1 MIFQGKISILNSQMY
16 FIHFFYLSTLLFIIG
31 VGGVIFNRTNIVVV
45 LMSLELALL
54 SVSLN
59 FIIFSVCLDDLT
71 GQIFA
76 IFILVIAACESS
88 IGLAIILVFFR
99 VRGSIRLDQASLL
112 KS

>member
-1 MIFQGKISILNSQMY
+1 MY
-16 FIHFFYLSTLLFIIG
+16 FIHFLLLSTLLFIIG

>member
-1 MIFQGKISILNSQMY
+1 MIFQGKISSLNSQMY

>member
-1 MIFQGKISILNSQMY
+1 MD
-16 FIHFFYLSTLLFIIG
+16 FIHFFFVSTLLFIIG
-31 VGGVIFNRTNIVVV
+31 VGGVILNRTNIVVV

-59 FIIFSVCLDDLT
+59 FIIFSACLGDLM

-88 IGLAIILVFFR
+88 IGLAIILVYFR
-99 VRGSIRLDQASLL
+99 VRGSIRIDQASLL

>member
-1 MIFQGKISILNSQMY
+1 MD
-16 FIHFFYLSTLLFIIG
+16 FIHFFFSYPFYYLLL
-31 VGGVIFNRTNIVVV
+31 VWGGVVLNRTNIVVV

-59 FIIFSVCLDDLT
+59 FIIFSVCLADLI

-76 IFILVIAACESS
+76 IFILIVAACESS
-88 IGLAIILVFFR
+88 IGLAIILVYFR
-99 VRGSIRLDQASLL
+99 VRGSIRIDQASLL

>member
-1 MIFQGKISILNSQMY
+1 
-16 FIHFFYLSTLLFIIG
+16 
-31 VGGVIFNRTNIVVV
+31 
-45 LMSLELALL
+45 MSLELSLL

-59 FIIFSVCLDDLT
+59 FITASVCLGDII

-88 IGLAIILVFFR
+88 IGLAIILVFYR
-99 VRGSIRLDQASLL
+99 VRANINISEASLL

>member
-1 MIFQGKISILNSQMY
+1 MY
-16 FIHFFYLSTLLFIIG
+16 FIHFFFIAALLFIIG
-31 VGGVIFNRTNIVVV
+31 VGGVILNRTNIVVV

-59 FIIFSVCLDDLT
+59 FIIFSVCMDDLI

-88 IGLAIILVFFR
+88 IGLAIILVFF
-99 VRGSIRLDQASLL
+99 
-112 KS
+112 

>member
-1 MIFQGKISILNSQMY
+1 MD
-16 FIHFFYLSTLLFIIG
+16 FIHFFFLSALLFVIG
-31 VGGVIFNRTNIVVV
+31 VGGVVLNRTNIVVV

-59 FIIFSVCLDDLT
+59 FIIFSVCLSDLI

-76 IFILVIAACESS
+76 IFILIVAACESS
-88 IGLAIILVFFR
+88 VGLAIILVYFR
-99 VRGSIRLDQASLL
+99 VRGSIRIDQASLL

>member
-1 MIFQGKISILNSQMY
+1 MA
-16 FIHFFYLSTLLFIIG
+16 FIHFFFIAAVLFVIG
-31 VGGVIFNRTNIVVV
+31 VGGVVLNRTNIVVV

-59 FIIFSVCLDDLT
+59 FIIFSVCLGDLI

-76 IFILVIAACESS
+76 IFILIIAACESS
-88 IGLAIILVFFR
+88 IGLAIISVYFR
-99 VRGSIRLDQASLL
+99 VRGSIRIDQASLL